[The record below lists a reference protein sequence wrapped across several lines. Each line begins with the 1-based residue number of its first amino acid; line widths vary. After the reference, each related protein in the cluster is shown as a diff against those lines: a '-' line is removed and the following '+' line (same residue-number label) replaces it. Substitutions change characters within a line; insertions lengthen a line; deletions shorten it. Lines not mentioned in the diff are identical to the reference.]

1 MKKMSDRWSQIHKE
15 QLDKV
20 MIKKD
25 DAKTQFYELLKG
37 GDMQRLINEKYKK
50 GLLIKFDDACKFGKS
65 TNGVNKDGWLSM
77 MIQSGVSKEKIS
89 P

>member
-1 MKKMSDRWSQIHKE
+1 
-15 QLDKV
+15 
-20 MIKKD
+20 
-25 DAKTQFYELLKG
+25 
-37 GDMQRLINEKYKK
+37 MQRLINEKYKK